1 MKLKHLFLAAA
12 VLSATSFVNATPVKY
27 DFTGFHAAEY
37 DASGQLLSS
46 DYLFA
51 DGTPVTT
58 SFFYDGNT
66 PVTYPDANPAP
77 LFSELSLYVGSVS
90 GITGN
95 LLDYSFSADSGATF
109 VGNSNV
115 GDSTFLDAVIN
126 EAGSTDIFSF
136 GTGFKGFDYNGFS
149 LTAWN
154 LQAVGGWDFL
164 ANDSLPSEL
173 TNGSYG
179 TNLVLT
185 FSDANKTERTT
196 IFAGSLNRVASV
208 PEPSPLWLLMAGM
221 LGLFGFSRYRKI

>member
-1 MKLKHLFLAAA
+1 MKPRHLLLAAA
-12 VLSATSFVNATPVKY
+12 VLSATSFASATPVKY
-27 DFTGFHAAEY
+27 DFTGFHADEY
-37 DASGQLLSS
+37 DATGPLLSS
-46 DYLFA
+46 DYLFENLII
-51 DGTPVTT
+51 DTT

-66 PVTYPDANPAP
+66 PVTYPNINPAP
-77 LFSELSLYVGSVS
+77 FFSELSLYDGSIS
-90 GITGN
+90 GITGD
-95 LLDYSFSADSGATF
+95 LMGYSFSADSGATF
-109 VGNSNV
+109 VGNSNI
-115 GDSTFLDAVIN
+115 GDSTFLDAVIS

-154 LQAVGGWDFL
+154 LQALGGWDFL

-185 FSDANKTERTT
+185 FSDANKNERTT